1 MTITLKDGPY
11 RTFVLESESGESRLI
26 QQDWDFPRIASAF
39 GWTPC
44 SCGATDGTIECEH
57 RSVSDMVWDA
67 YEFLNGR
74 VGDTIEDPGY
84 FS

>member
-11 RTFVLESESGESRLI
+11 WTFVLESAEGNSRLI

-44 SCGATDGTIECEH
+44 WCGETDGTIECEH
-57 RSVSDMVWDA
+57 RSVSEMIWEA

-74 VGDTIEDPGY
+74 VGDTVEDPGY
-84 FS
+84 F